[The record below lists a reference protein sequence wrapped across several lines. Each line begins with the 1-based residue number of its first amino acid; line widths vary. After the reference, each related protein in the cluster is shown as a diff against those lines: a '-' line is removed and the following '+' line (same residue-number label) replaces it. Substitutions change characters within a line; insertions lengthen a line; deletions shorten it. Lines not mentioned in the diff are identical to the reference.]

1 MRIHKLLTITMF
13 LMLLGLSGNA
23 FAAPPGPDEDSM
35 MAPPGS
41 PPGPMMAAAP
51 GTGSVDPAK
60 QEELRKRM
68 ETVRMW
74 KLKDELKLD
83 EKTANQVSAIL
94 SKYDEKRMTLRQDE
108 RKAFQELRETLK
120 QAKPDENRLKQILA
134 RMEKNREDL
143 HQLMTEESGELKG
156 VLTVE
161 QQARYVLFIPKFHH
175 DLKKMMEEKGE
186 HRNTS
191 ETKPKSGEAY

>member
-1 MRIHKLLTITMF
+1 MRTLKFLT
-13 LMLLGLSGNA
+13 LMMVLTLVGFSSNA
-23 FAAPPGPDEDSM
+23 FAGTEQET
-35 MAPPGS
+35 GQKV
-41 PPGPMMAAAP
+41 AA
-51 GTGSVDPAK
+51 TPAATPEK

-83 EKTANQVSAIL
+83 EKTANQVSTIL

-108 RKAFQELRETLK
+108 RKAFQELKETLK
-120 QAKPDENRLKQILA
+120 QVTPDENRLKQILT
-134 RMEKNREDL
+134 RMDKNREDL
-143 HQLMTEESGELKG
+143 YKLMTDEMGELKG

-186 HRNTS
+186 RRNPN
-191 ETKPKSGEAY
+191 EAKPKSGEAY